1 MGVLG
6 LAFEQK
12 PTQCYATQSVFIVF
26 WVEYQPHILLHV
38 MVFGA
43 KVVDS
48 LGLVKAIA
56 EPGTQRPQTRMANL
70 SWIDSFS
77 TMCAQF
83 RKLCTLHAYAIRM
96 NSECTRKSGPIET
109 GWISWSRTFPSNF
122 DYIKCIHLNCSWIL
136 LSSWAQQNWW
146 GVFFLLRFAAA
157 TVMCIVC
164 APPWNRLKL
173 PSAYTHGA
181 PQCHNR
187 HIRHCQPVEFV
198 ERDNEKN
205 ASSITFYFVFRC
217 FFFCISLLCLFI
229 FVRQNGVVCWSLHLF
244 VSSCP
249 LCNTISTSSLLCTS
263 YRYNIHTDW
272 YHFTRILCEKHPS
285 PFLHSFLARCF
296 ASLNCDGRTA
306 SSVSHGW
313 WQTCRK
319 ELPERFNSSDFGVA
333 LLRHACGMRLLRC
346 IQQVRITRIC
356 T

>member
-217 FFFCISLLCLFI
+217 FFFAFLFSVCSSLFGKMGLFVGLFI
-229 FVRQNGVVCWSLHLF
+229 CSSRPVRSATLSRHLLYFVLHIGIIY
-244 VSSCP
+244 
-249 LCNTISTSSLLCTS
+249 TQIDIISPESYAKNIQVRFCTLS
-263 YRYNIHTDW
+263 WHD
-272 YHFTRILCEKHPS
+272 
-285 PFLHSFLARCF
+285 
-296 ASLNCDGRTA
+296 
-306 SSVSHGW
+306 
-313 WQTCRK
+313 
-319 ELPERFNSSDFGVA
+319 A
-333 LLRHACGMRLLRC
+333 LLPLTAMDARHQAWAMADGKRAARNCLNDLIRAILVWRCCAMLAACGC
-346 IQQVRITRIC
+346 C
-356 T
+356 AASNKSE